1 MDNEQSDSK
10 KRTRKILFN
19 VLKATVK
26 ATIFYVI
33 YFFVS
38 SIIIAP
44 VSQLIPGIQQMIE
57 AFVIVYFVL
66 MIIGDLTSG
75 TIFQHFFNAAKALF
89 VMAYLILS
97 LNGGL
102 FGMTVENINLMVD
115 LRLFVV
121 IAMLLSLVGLAKS
134 VLQAINYMS
143 QKAEPLLI

>member
-1 MDNEQSDSK
+1 M
-10 KRTRKILFN
+10 
-19 VLKATVK
+19 K